1 MSNLPDPPVSR
12 LSLDPTT
19 QLPTLAGFDELNQF
33 LAASSGD
40 KESKTL
46 AQGMAGLA
54 AGIDKVLAG
63 IKTEP
68 QVDPAGQAAALM
80 DLMTILREHRR
91 LVIALSAH
99 WRSLYEYPAYLAGLN
114 NFRILISQWLLAA
127 SPKVESNPL
136 SPVQEVSLEDFE
148 LAAWRTLGDGTL
160 LIDMYEQLLGKEA
173 ADSASSAL
181 LVSRLTR
188 AKSWWGKLRG

>member
-1 MSNLPDPPVSR
+1 MSDLPDPPVSR

-19 QLPTLAGFDELNQF
+19 QLPTLAGFDELSQF

-40 KESKTL
+40 QESKML
-46 AQGMAGLA
+46 AHGMAGLA

-63 IKTEP
+63 IKSESEA
-68 QVDPAGQAAALM
+68 DPASQAAALM

-91 LVIALSAH
+91 LVIALSTH
-99 WRSLYEYPAYLAGLN
+99 WRSLYEYPTYLAGLN
-114 NFRILISQWLLAA
+114 NFRVLIGQWLLAA
-127 SPKVESNPL
+127 SPKGESRHL
-136 SPVQEVSLEDFE
+136 DALQEVSLEDFE

-181 LVSRLTR
+181 LNSRLAR

>member
-1 MSNLPDPPVSR
+1 MSDLPDPQVSR
-12 LSLDPTT
+12 LPLDPAT
-19 QLPTLAGFDELNQF
+19 QLPTLAGFDELSQF
-33 LAASSGD
+33 LTVSSGD
-40 KESKTL
+40 RESKML
-46 AQGMAGLA
+46 AYGMAGLA

-63 IKTEP
+63 IKSETES
-68 QVDPAGQAAALM
+68 DPADQAAALM

-91 LVIALSAH
+91 LVIALSTN

-114 NFRILISQWLLAA
+114 NFRVLIAQWLLAA
-127 SPKVESNPL
+127 SPKGESSQL
-136 SPVQEVSLEDFE
+136 DALQEVSLEDFE

-160 LIDMYEQLLGKEA
+160 LIDMYEQLLGREA

-181 LVSRLTR
+181 LASRLAR